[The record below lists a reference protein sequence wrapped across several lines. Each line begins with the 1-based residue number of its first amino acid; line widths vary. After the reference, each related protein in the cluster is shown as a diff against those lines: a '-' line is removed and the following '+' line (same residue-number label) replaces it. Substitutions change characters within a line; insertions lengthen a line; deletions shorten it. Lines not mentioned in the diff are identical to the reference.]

1 MIDVQKIK
9 QAFLEEGLTK
19 SQICKKYHYCW
30 GTVSKVL
37 ETSLEEW
44 EVLLDIQK
52 TRGRGCSVLT
62 DDVRHEVNRMLT
74 QEKEWRV
81 HKKQRLTGRVI
92 FNQLKEQSLY
102 KGSYRAL
109 LMLIAEEKR
118 NLKLSIKDAFL
129 PLEFPLGSTLQID
142 HGEVECS
149 IEGSL
154 MKCFLFVA
162 SVPGTSIRYCQLF
175 PCKGSESWGEFHERV
190 FQIFGG
196 IFSKIVYD
204 NDTVLVKLEETR
216 NSTHFALHLVEH
228 YKFSIHH
235 CNPRSGNEKGSVEN
249 NVKYCR
255 RNYFHGCPC
264 YPSFVEPNAMLDEK
278 FRSEVSSRTDYRT
291 KEPLGLVLEAIRAK
305 LLPLPPYK
313 AWCRRDKRI
322 VNSYQQVEVE
332 GHRYSVPLQYV
343 GRQVVVRIYS
353 FGILIVCDKEEVL
366 HRRQF
371 VSGTDSLYWEHYLEQ
386 LKHKPGALWD
396 CKATQNLLEDPL
408 ITKAWNIIS
417 HEFSSREA
425 QKEFID
431 ILFLR
436 KENSEDD
443 WRDAIEKAIKL
454 KRIRY
459 EEVKTLLRLKNE
471 IREDGEIV
479 GEETSNDFGFSTD
492 QYNSLFKGGALC

>member
-1 MIDVQKIK
+1 
-9 QAFLEEGLTK
+9 
-19 SQICKKYHYCW
+19 
-30 GTVSKVL
+30 
-37 ETSLEEW
+37 
-44 EVLLDIQK
+44 
-52 TRGRGCSVLT
+52 
-62 DDVRHEVNRMLT
+62 
-74 QEKEWRV
+74 
-81 HKKQRLTGRVI
+81 
-92 FNQLKEQSLY
+92 
-102 KGSYRAL
+102 
-109 LMLIAEEKR
+109 
-118 NLKLSIKDAFL
+118 
-129 PLEFPLGSTLQID
+129 
-142 HGEVECS
+142 
-149 IEGSL
+149 
-154 MKCFLFVA
+154 
-162 SVPGTSIRYCQLF
+162 
-175 PCKGSESWGEFHERV
+175 
-190 FQIFGG
+190 
-196 IFSKIVYD
+196 
-204 NDTVLVKLEETR
+204 
-216 NSTHFALHLVEH
+216 
-228 YKFSIHH
+228 
-235 CNPRSGNEKGSVEN
+235 
-249 NVKYCR
+249 
-255 RNYFHGCPC
+255 
-264 YPSFVEPNAMLDEK
+264 MLDEK